1 MIIVDLAVISLTM
14 SLIILLLLLFSSIL
28 GKRYKAKYR
37 YIAWLLVALRLLVPA
52 RFDMTTAPLVFEEP
66 DALSRPIISTT
77 PNNEYTDKTDQLPEN
92 DRSQNSENSELS
104 ILDKGEVKKDKSVVI
119 SLSQILTI
127 VWSAGAIVFLAY
139 HITVLAL
146 FNAKVKKGAV
156 NLKDNIYISSL
167 IESPM
172 MTGFF
177 KKRVLIPDVPL
188 SERELE
194 LILLHENAHAK
205 RGDMWYKL
213 ILVAANAMH
222 WFNPFAYL
230 MVKMANRDLEYS
242 CDDTVTGQMTPDEK
256 KEYSLTLLRFMY
268 HDTKKEEQT

>member
-1 MIIVDLAVISLTM
+1 V
-14 SLIILLLLLFSSIL
+14 
-28 GKRYKAKYR
+28 
-37 YIAWLLVALRLLVPA
+37 
-52 RFDMTTAPLVFEEP
+52 
-66 DALSRPIISTT
+66 
-77 PNNEYTDKTDQLPEN
+77 
-92 DRSQNSENSELS
+92 
-104 ILDKGEVKKDKSVVI
+104 DKGEVKKDKSVVI